1 MTTFTDGIATA
12 EKVVETVSK
21 IEPTVATVTGM
32 FIPGAAP
39 ILALV
44 QPWAPVALSFLE
56 KALQDI
62 ASNNTTDLGG
72 AFVELL
78 QHISKGAPNS
88 SALAP
93 TSPAPTGPVTT

>member
-1 MTTFTDGIATA
+1 MTTLTDGIATA

-21 IEPTVATVTGM
+21 IEPTVATVVGM
-32 FIPGAAP
+32 FVPGAAP

-44 QPWAPVALSFLE
+44 QPWAPVALNFLE

-78 QHISKGAPNS
+78 QHISKGGPNS
-88 SALAP
+88 PALTP
-93 TSPAPTGPVTT
+93 TPTGPITP